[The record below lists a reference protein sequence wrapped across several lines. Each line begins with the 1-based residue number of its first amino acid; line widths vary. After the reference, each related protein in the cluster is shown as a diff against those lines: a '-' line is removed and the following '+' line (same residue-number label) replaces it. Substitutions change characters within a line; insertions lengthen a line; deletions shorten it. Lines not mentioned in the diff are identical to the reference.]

1 MKTIHLE
8 QGLNF
13 LRSGYL
19 FTSRL
24 RRKAGLAPNSDDPV
38 RLRMLGRRSLLV
50 RGSEGVKFFYD
61 TDRIKRSGAMPMF
74 IRGPLFGLGAVHGLD
89 GEEHTVRKN
98 LLTDLAYDDARVAEF
113 AELVTEE
120 LEKQVG
126 RWRTSPGNVYD
137 DLALVYG
144 RAAFRWAGLPLS
156 LREMETQSRRMS
168 RLLDTFGQP
177 SRNPVAWVERAR
189 TDRVFTRMIGDV
201 RAGTLTV
208 EEDSVIARVAELPD
222 TSDHT
227 AAVELQNLTRP
238 TVAVSRFAAFAAVAL
253 VEHPEWVERIRGESG
268 DKLAVA
274 FAQEVRRTYP
284 FVPMLPALT
293 TQDTAFAGCPV
304 KKGQRVL
311 LDLLGTNTAPSEW
324 ENAEAFDPERFLGVD
339 DAEKLT
345 AFIPQGGGEVRSGHR
360 CPGEKITVTAL
371 AAAVS
376 TLCRPEVEI
385 AGETE
390 DLTFP
395 WTKMLT
401 RPATGVRVSA

>member
-1 MKTIHLE
+1 M
-8 QGLNF
+8 
-13 LRSGYL
+13 
-19 FTSRL
+19 
-24 RRKAGLAPNSDDPV
+24 
-38 RLRMLGRRSLLV
+38 
-50 RGSEGVKFFYD
+50 
-61 TDRIKRSGAMPMF
+61 
-74 IRGPLFGLGAVHGLD
+74 
-89 GEEHTVRKN
+89 
-98 LLTDLAYDDARVAEF
+98 
-113 AELVTEE
+113 
-120 LEKQVG
+120 
-126 RWRTSPGNVYD
+126 
-137 DLALVYG
+137 
-144 RAAFRWAGLPLS
+144 
-156 LREMETQSRRMS
+156 
-168 RLLDTFGQP
+168 
-177 SRNPVAWVERAR
+177 
-189 TDRVFTRMIGDV
+189 
-201 RAGTLTV
+201 
-208 EEDSVIARVAELPD
+208 
-222 TSDHT
+222 
-227 AAVELQNLTRP
+227 QNLTRP

-268 DKLAVA
+268 DELAVA

-293 TQDTAFAGCPV
+293 TQDTEFAGCPV

-324 ENAEAFDPERFLGVD
+324 
-339 DAEKLT
+339 EKLT